1 LTTTLKREITRTRRV
16 QIGLTVL
23 AFVVLLLLLIPLFWM
38 ISSSVKSEK
47 DIVTMRWIPSELKVE
62 NYRIILERAKIG
74 RWFINSAVVSVC
86 ATTGIVV
93 ISLLAGYS
101 LGRLE
106 FPGKNFL
113 FFLTLS
119 GFMIPIHSIMIP
131 LFLLMKTL
139 GFLNSYWAL
148 ILPALASS
156 ISVFIITQFF
166 KGIPKEYEEAARLD
180 GVNELQILLYIMTP
194 MALPAIITIAIFNFN
209 YNWNDFLWP
218 LIIAQ
223 SDEMYTLPVGLI
235 TLAGSDVNIRFG
247 PVMAANVLAS
257 ITVVVLYIIFQRYL
271 ASGIAVGGGFK

>member
-1 LTTTLKREITRTRRV
+1 MHGKLTRTRRI
-16 QIGLTVL
+16 QIGLTAV
-23 AFVVLLLLLIPLFWM
+23 AFVVLILLMVPLFWM

-47 DIVTMRWIPSELKVE
+47 DIVTMRWIPSELRVE

-86 ATTGIVV
+86 GTTGIVF

-101 LGRLE
+101 LGRLD
-106 FPGKNFL
+106 FPGRNFS

-139 GFLNSYWAL
+139 GFLNSYWGF

-166 KGIPKEYEEAARLD
+166 KGIPKEYEEAARMD
-180 GVNELQILLYIMTP
+180 GFNELQILLYIMTP
-194 MALPAIITIAIFNFN
+194 MALPAIITIGIFNFN
-209 YNWNDFLWP
+209 YTWNDFLWP

-223 SDEMYTLPVGLI
+223 SDDMYTLPVGLI

-247 PVMAANVLAS
+247 PVMAANVIAS
-257 ITVVVLYIIFQRYL
+257 LTVVVFYIIFQRYL
-271 ASGIAVGGGFK
+271 ASGIAVGRGLK